1 MALGYRACGVL
12 DEHERVAKMIEGD
25 NVSRHWGAMLILIS
39 VVVEVHV

>member
-1 MALGYRACGVL
+1 MALGYRACSVF

-25 NVSRHWGAMLILIS
+25 NVSRCWGAMLILIS